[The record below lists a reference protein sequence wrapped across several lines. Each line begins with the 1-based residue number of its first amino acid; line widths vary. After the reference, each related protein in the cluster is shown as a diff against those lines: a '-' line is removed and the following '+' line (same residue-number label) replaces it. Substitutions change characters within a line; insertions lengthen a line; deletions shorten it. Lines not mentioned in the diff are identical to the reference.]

1 MASTV
6 VSVKTL
12 TETKGATATI
22 VCFSDMNEDSS
33 TTPSIVKAEVLKEVK
48 EVNAVPGKEGELII
62 SGDENVFGNLNSKGE
77 LTLELE
83 NDDVNK
89 YSFNNNGELEYEG

>member
-1 MASTV
+1 MTSTI

-22 VCFSDMNEDSS
+22 VCFSDMNEDGS

-48 EVNAVPGKEGELII
+48 EVNAVPGNEGELII
-62 SGDENVFGNLNSKGE
+62 SGDEKAFGNLNSKGE

-89 YSFNNNGELEYEG
+89 YSLNNNGELEYEG

>member
-1 MASTV
+1 MASTI

-48 EVNAVPGKEGELII
+48 EVNAVPGTEGELII